1 MSRDLVLLREGIDDY
16 RYVRTL
22 ELLTKAAK
30 ARNPAAA
37 TAAEKFLEELRA
49 SLSLDLKTYYR
60 WREGYYGEN
69 DYPLKDNPW
78 TGAKLDETRR
88 QCAEHI
94 VALETKQNTN
104 WR

>member
-1 MSRDLVLLREGIDDY
+1 MSRDLVLLREGVDDY

-22 ELLTKAAK
+22 ELLAKAAQVK
-30 ARNPAAA
+30 NPAAA

-49 SLSLDLKTYYR
+49 SLSLDLTTYYR
-60 WREGYYGEN
+60 WRAGAYAEN
-69 DYPLKDNPW
+69 YYPLKDNPW

-94 VALETKQNTN
+94 MALQKAGGK
-104 WR
+104 